1 MRWLYLDLNSFFA
14 SVEQELNPKLRDKP
28 VAVVPM
34 MADSTFV
41 IAASYPAKKHG
52 VKTGTRVKD
61 AKLMCPGLILVEGSH
76 SEYIKV
82 HEKVIEVVESCLP
95 VTAVCSIDEFACRL
109 TGRDQKEENAIAL
122 TQEIKEKLRKQ
133 VGVCITGSIGLSS
146 NRFLAKVAADMLKPD
161 GLTLLPKESLPGRL
175 FELQLRDLPGI
186 GPRMERRL
194 NRFGIT
200 QMPGLW
206 NCTLDEMRQ
215 IWGGV
220 GGEYFYQWLRGEETF
235 EKNTK
240 HSMITHSHV
249 LPPNLRNIEG
259 ATEIYHKLTAKLA
272 FRLRKERHW
281 ARSFSASASLAEGG
295 YWSNHTGIYET
306 CDTLTFIR
314 TLNFLLETFPRN
326 ATPVKIDIVFGDLIP
341 DQGHTPSFFENQR
354 SNELSKTLDFIF
366 QKYGKNTVYFGGQHR
381 AKEAAP
387 MRIAFQRIPTKDE
400 DF

>member
-1 MRWLYLDLNSFFA
+1 MNWLYLDLNSFFA
-14 SVEQELNPKLRDKP
+14 SVEQQLNPKLRGKP

-41 IAASYPAKKHG
+41 IAASYPAKKYG

-61 AKLMCPGLILVEGSH
+61 AKIMCPGLILVEGSH
-76 SEYIKV
+76 GEYIEV
-82 HEKVIEVVESCLP
+82 HEKVIDVVESCLP

-109 TGRDQKEENAIAL
+109 TGRDQKVANAIELAN
-122 TQEIKEKLRKQ
+122 EIKEKLRIK
-133 VGVCITGSIGLSS
+133 VGECITASIGISS
-146 NRFLAKVAADMLKPD
+146 NRFLAKVAADMLKPN
-161 GLTLLPKESLPGRL
+161 GLTLLEKEHLPGRL

-200 QMPGLW
+200 QMPALW
-206 NCTLDEMRQ
+206 RLSIDEMRQ

-220 GGEYFYQWLRGEETF
+220 GGEYFYKWIRGEETF
-235 EKNTK
+235 EKQTK

-249 LPPNLRNIEG
+249 LPPVQRTLAG
-259 ATEIYHKLTAKLA
+259 ATEVYHKLTAKLA
-272 FRLRKERHW
+272 FRLRKERSW
-281 ARSFSASASLAEGG
+281 ARSFSAGASLAEGG
-295 YWSNHTGIYET
+295 YWSNHTGLYET
-306 CDTLTFIR
+306 QDTLTFIR
-314 TLNFLLETFPRN
+314 TLNDLLKTFPVG
-326 ATPVKIDIVFGDLIP
+326 ATPVKVEIVFGDLIP
-341 DQGHTPSFFENQR
+341 DQFHTRSFFENDR
-354 SNELSKTLDFIF
+354 SVELSKTLDFIF